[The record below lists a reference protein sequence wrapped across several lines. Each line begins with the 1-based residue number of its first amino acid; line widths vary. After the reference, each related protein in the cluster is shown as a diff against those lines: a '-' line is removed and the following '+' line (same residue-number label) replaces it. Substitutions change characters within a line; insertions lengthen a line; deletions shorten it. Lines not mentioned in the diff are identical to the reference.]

1 MSSVETHHELR
12 NGETIR
18 AYLDELARLKTPVQL
33 WLPADDKPFETTL
46 SHVSPITF
54 SSTTTPQLEPGQ
66 TLDLSFMLEA
76 RRFIARVK
84 ALSSG
89 VFRIPLTIAQGERRA
104 EYRGAFERSEPAVV
118 MAVEHCSGTVL
129 GGKFLLGKLLDLS
142 PHGLRIALGEVG
154 SLSGPGDGL
163 KIGDRFASI
172 CITGLPFTPPIHGR
186 ARVAHVAQTA
196 AEPYA
201 GLALEGLTDADQ
213 RNVERVLA
221 PRLPTTF
228 GEAFPAKKRKT
239 DIADELGT
247 PTAVKVKA
255 KAPEIVQREP
265 PPPAA
270 PERPVTTPV
279 MRLRKASKKLLFLSE
294 HRMTPALAEAFR
306 QDGFKHVVEV
316 KSYPE
321 AKAAAS
327 QAKFDLLFLDVRV
340 GRHWGGDMMKSL
352 RDLDLLVDVPII
364 LLVDHSTDGALVIA
378 RSLEAIWIHER
389 SKPFEDLL
397 PLVYQVV
404 LE

>member
-1 MSSVETHHELR
+1 MSSVETQLELR

-18 AYLDELARLKTPVQL
+18 AYLDELARLKIPVQL
-33 WLPADDKPFETTL
+33 WLPTDDKPFETTL

-89 VFRIPLTIAQGERRA
+89 VFRIPLILAQGERRA
-104 EYRGAFERSEPAVV
+104 EYRGVFERSEPAEA
-118 MAVEHCSGTVL
+118 MAVELRSSSVL
-129 GGKFLLGKLLDLS
+129 GGKLVLGKLLDLS
-142 PHGLRIALGEVG
+142 PHGLRLALGEVG
-154 SLSGPGDGL
+154 SVSGPGDDL

-186 ARVAHVAQTA
+186 ARVAHLARDV

-201 GLALEGLTDADQ
+201 GLTLEGLTEGDQ
-213 RNVERVLA
+213 RRVERVLA
-221 PRLPTTF
+221 PRMPTTF

-247 PTAVKVKA
+247 PTAVKAKT
-255 KAPEIVQREP
+255 KAPEIVLREAP
-265 PPPAA
+265 PPPA

-279 MRLRKASKKLLFLSE
+279 MRLRKSSKKLLFLSE
-294 HRMTPALAEAFR
+294 HRATPALAEAFR

-321 AKAAAS
+321 AKAAAG
-327 QAKFDLLFLDVRV
+327 QTRFDLLFLDVRV

-352 RDLDLLVDVPII
+352 HDLDLLVDVPVI

-378 RSLEAIWIHER
+378 RSLEALCIHER
-389 SKPFEDLL
+389 DKPFEDLL